1 MLREKSFNET
11 LVQSWIDEICSRV
24 SKQLVETNKPF
35 KYIVT
40 ACIMQKNGAG
50 LHLCHAA
57 HWDASFDNAV
67 VVRWPTE
74 KKKDPN
80 AKLVCIVTVYG
91 VAY

>member
-1 MLREKSFNET
+1 
-11 LVQSWIDEICSRV
+11 
-24 SKQLVETNKPF
+24 
-35 KYIVT
+35 
-40 ACIMQKNGAG
+40 MQKNGAG